1 MSFSI
6 LPLLIFLVPLLASLI
21 CLLIKD
27 RPKLARDIT
36 LAGCLATAAL
46 SLALV
51 PPVLRDGSVAIN
63 LAWIK
68 SFGFEFNLIVDALG
82 VFTIVTITV
91 LMAVDMIY
99 TRGYMAPEE
108 AGSSFY
114 GWTLLFTA
122 AMVGAVMATDLI
134 QFYFLWELMLI
145 PSTALIVYWGGGPR
159 PQATGFKYFVVTH
172 VGAALIL
179 ISILW
184 ILSVTG
190 ESGIYTLQSVLA
202 ALPRSTL
209 TVLASLFT
217 IGFAVKM
224 AIFPAHVWLP
234 DAHSEAP
241 LPVSVMLSA
250 IMMNMGIYGMIRF
263 LFTLFPP
270 EVSSSLLLPL
280 LIFAVIS
287 QWYGGLQALRSTE
300 MKRVA
305 AYSTISQMGY
315 VLIGIASMS
324 ALGLKGSIFHMLN
337 HGTAKA
343 LLFMS
348 IGAVIHSTGATHLGK
363 VGGLARRM
371 PWTALCCSVAA
382 LALAGA
388 PPLGAFQ
395 SEWIIFAGGFS
406 TPYTALAIIAVCA
419 SVLTAFYVLR
429 LVAKIFFGPEFNECG
444 NINDVREAPST
455 MLASMLALSLLSLA
469 VGIYPH
475 YFHQWIEV
483 AMKSL
488 GLF

>member
-1 MSFSI
+1 M
-6 LPLLIFLVPLLASLI
+6 
-21 CLLIKD
+21 
-27 RPKLARDIT
+27 
-36 LAGCLATAAL
+36 
-46 SLALV
+46 
-51 PPVLRDGSVAIN
+51 
-63 LAWIK
+63 
-68 SFGFEFNLIVDALG
+68 
-82 VFTIVTITV
+82 
-91 LMAVDMIY
+91 
-99 TRGYMAPEE
+99 
-108 AGSSFY
+108 
-114 GWTLLFTA
+114 
-122 AMVGAVMATDLI
+122 
-134 QFYFLWELMLI
+134 
-145 PSTALIVYWGGGPR
+145 IVYWGGGPR

-348 IGAVIHSTGATHLGK
+348 IGAVIHSTGATHLDK
-363 VGGLARRM
+363 VGGWPGGCPGRPFAAAWPPWPWPEPRRWG
-371 PWTALCCSVAA
+371 PSRANGSSLPAA
-382 LALAGA
+382 F
-388 PPLGAFQ
+388 PPLTRRWP
-395 SEWIIFAGGFS
+395 SLPS
-406 TPYTALAIIAVCA
+406 
-419 SVLTAFYVLR
+419 
-429 LVAKIFFGPEFNECG
+429 
-444 NINDVREAPST
+444 AP
-455 MLASMLALSLLSLA
+455 LC
-469 VGIYPH
+469 
-475 YFHQWIEV
+475 
-483 AMKSL
+483 
-488 GLF
+488 

>member
-1 MSFSI
+1 MSVSM
-6 LPLLIFLVPLLASLI
+6 LPLLVFLIPLLASI
-21 CLLIKD
+21 VCLLIKE
-27 RPKLARDIT
+27 RPRLAQEIT
-36 LAGCLATAAL
+36 LAACLATAAF
-46 SLALV
+46 SLTLAAA
-51 PPVLRDGSVAIN
+51 VLRSGTVATE

-68 SFGFEFNLIVDALG
+68 TFGFEFNLIVDALG
-82 VFTIVTITV
+82 AFTVVTITV
-91 LMAVDMIY
+91 LMAIDMIY

-108 AGSSFY
+108 AGSRFY
-114 GWTLLFTA
+114 GWTLMFTA
-122 AMVGAVMATDLI
+122 AMVGAVMAADLV

-145 PSTALIVYWGGGPR
+145 PSTILIVYWGGGPR

-179 ISILW
+179 AAILW

-202 ALPRSTL
+202 ALPRPTL
-209 TVLASLFT
+209 MVLASLFT
-217 IGFAVKM
+217 VGFAVKM

-250 IMMNMGIYGMIRF
+250 IMMNMGIYGMVRF

-270 EVSSSLLLPL
+270 EVSSALLLPL
-280 LIFAVIS
+280 LIFAVVS

-315 VLIGIASMS
+315 VLVGIASMS

-348 IGAVIHSTGATHLGK
+348 IGAVIHSTGATHLDK
-363 VGGLARRM
+363 VGGLARKM

-406 TPYTALAIIAVCA
+406 TPYTVLAVIAVCA

-429 LVAKIFFGPEFNECG
+429 LVAKIFFGPEFSESG
-444 NINDVREAPST
+444 NMSEVREAPSS

-475 YFHQWIEV
+475 YFHRWIE
-483 AMKSL
+483 AALNSF